1 MSWVI
6 DVDGVQVDITML
18 SLQRENVGLVREQ
31 LESFSF
37 ELFA

>member
-37 ELFA
+37 ELLA